1 MRKSRFMGVLIG
13 LLVSTPLLA
22 SSSVPLEV
30 KGPFTQGA
38 LHLGK
43 TVAGAEVTLNGEA
56 VEVTDNGYFVFGF
69 GRKAELEHELSV
81 SANGETRT
89 KTIKLSEREYDI
101 DRVDGV
107 PQKTV
112 TPDPEQVKRARKEA
126 EKVWLARQKASK
138 NKHFLTPVA
147 KPAEGRISGV
157 YGSQRV
163 FNGEPRNPHYGED
176 IAVPTGTPVKA
187 PWTGKVVLAEPDLFY
202 SGGTIII
209 EHGYKVN
216 TTYLHLSKLHVET
229 GDTVKQGE
237 VIGEVGATGRAT
249 GPHLDWRV
257 NWGNTRLDPALLP
270 QLYED

>member
-13 LLVSTPLLA
+13 LLVSAPLLA
-22 SSSVPLEV
+22 NSSVPLEV

-126 EKVWLARQKASK
+126 EKVWLARQEASK

-147 KPAEGRISGV
+147 KPAEAA
-157 YGSQRV
+157 Y
-163 FNGEPRNPHYGED
+163 
-176 IAVPTGTPVKA
+176 
-187 PWTGKVVLAEPDLFY
+187 
-202 SGGTIII
+202 
-209 EHGYKVN
+209 
-216 TTYLHLSKLHVET
+216 
-229 GDTVKQGE
+229 
-237 VIGEVGATGRAT
+237 
-249 GPHLDWRV
+249 
-257 NWGNTRLDPALLP
+257 
-270 QLYED
+270 

>member
-1 MRKSRFMGVLIG
+1 MLKSRGAVFIMGMFIATSALANDAI
-13 LLVSTPLLA
+13 PLKI
-22 SSSVPLEV
+22 
-30 KGPFTQGA
+30 KGPLTQGA

-43 TVAGAEVTLNGEA
+43 TVAGAKVTLDGESIA
-56 VEVTDNGYFVFGF
+56 VTDKGYFVFGF
-69 GRKAELEHELSV
+69 GRKAELEHKLTV
-81 SANGETRT
+81 SAHGEQRTRSIT
-89 KTIKLSEREYDI
+89 LKERKYDI
-101 DRVDGV
+101 DRVEGV

-112 TPDPEQVKRARKEA
+112 TPDPKQVKRARKEA
-126 EKVWLARQKASK
+126 EKVWLARQESSK
-138 NKHFLTPVA
+138 KQYFLTPVD

-157 YGSQRV
+157 YGSQRF

-176 IAVPTGTPVKA
+176 IAVPTGTSVKA
-187 PWTGKVVLAEPDLFY
+187 PWTGTVVLAEPDLFY

-229 GDTVKQGE
+229 GDEVKQGD

-270 QLYED
+270 QLYDN